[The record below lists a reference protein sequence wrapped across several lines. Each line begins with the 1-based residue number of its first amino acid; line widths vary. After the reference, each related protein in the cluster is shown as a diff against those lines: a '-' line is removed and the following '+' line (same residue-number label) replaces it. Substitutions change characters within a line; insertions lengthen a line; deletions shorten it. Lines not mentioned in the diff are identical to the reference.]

1 MPITLSREQFIK
13 RYGREQYNRLFGER
27 PVIGQSSLV
36 PQTPKKEGFFQRA
49 KSALGERVGQIK
61 ETFSET
67 ARGDISPIE
76 SSLRVVGDVA
86 GSLGDV
92 IGAAAE
98 PAIKPIVQSIGRTEL
113 GKTAFSKIAEGQDAY
128 NAWKSENDTHRRIAE
143 SLEAVV
149 NIADLFGAGLG
160 AKAAGTA
167 VKKGISSS
175 TEAVIG
181 AGKAFKEVGELG
193 LEKASKTGAGR
204 LAADIA
210 DRIPRTVERARE
222 TASEAAQRAKLIS
235 ESPEPLGN
243 AVKANLDSRIIST
256 VTDADK
262 TTASAYKEILD
273 IAEESTKKIGVSKRP
288 EFVAG
293 EAAAKQFDLIEQQR
307 KQIGKKIG
315 EVTKALSKDTKT
327 PISDSIFFLEKRL
340 ADQGISIKNGRLNFD
355 GTGFSKAEQGK
366 IKELYSAA
374 IDGGEELTP
383 YQIYKKDQLFG
394 KLSREAKFENLG
406 SIFIDTPQGE
416 KSIFQVFRDVFS
428 EKLDSYQEI
437 KELNTQYRKLRTTVD
452 DIQNTI
458 LRGGKTE
465 ISKNISLSE
474 FAKTNLR
481 RILGDAQS
489 AAEFKGVVDAMDSM
503 SRSLGYFG
511 PKPEDLISFAT
522 EIRKIFP
529 ETVPATS
536 FSGGIQTGLKGVL
549 EGVLKAGK
557 PNFKDQ
563 QKALKE
569 LLDYIITSKPN
580 I

>member
-1 MPITLSREQFIK
+1 MPITLSREQFIE
-13 RYGREQYNRLFGER
+13 RYGREQYNRLFGEQ
-27 PVIGQSSLV
+27 PTIGQARSI

-49 KSALGERVGQIK
+49 KSALGERFGQIK

-67 ARGDISPIE
+67 ARGDITPIE

-92 IGAAAE
+92 IGAAVE
-98 PAIKPIVQSIGRTEL
+98 PAIKPIVQSIGNTEL
-113 GKTAFSKIAEGQDAY
+113 GKAAFSKIAEGQDAY
-128 NAWKSENDTHRRIAE
+128 NTWKSENDTHRRLAE

-149 NIADLFGAGLG
+149 NIGDLFGAGVG
-160 AKAAGTA
+160 AKTAGTA
-167 VKKGISSS
+167 VKKGVLSGA
-175 TEAVIG
+175 EAVAD
-181 AGKAFKEVGELG
+181 AGRTFKEVGELG
-193 LEKASKTGAGR
+193 LERASQTGAGR
-204 LAADIA
+204 LAADVA
-210 DRIPRTVERARE
+210 ERIPRTVQRARE
-222 TASEAAQRAKLIS
+222 TAVEASQRARLIS

-243 AVKANLDSRIIST
+243 AIRANLDSRIIST

-262 TTASAYKEILD
+262 TTASAYKEMLD
-273 IAEESTKKIGVSKRP
+273 IAQESTSKIGVSKRP
-288 EFVAG
+288 ESVAG
-293 EAAAKQFDLIEQQR
+293 EAAAKQFELIEQQR
-307 KQIGKKIG
+307 KQVGEKIG

-340 ADQGISIKNGRLNFD
+340 EDQGISVKNGRLDFS
-355 GTGFSKAEQGK
+355 GTGFSKAEQSK

-416 KSIFQVFRDVFS
+416 KSVFQVFRDVFS
-428 EKLDSYQEI
+428 EKLDSYPEI

-465 ISKNISLSE
+465 ISKNVSLSE

-511 PKPEDLISFAT
+511 PKPEDLIAFAT

-529 ETVPATS
+529 DTVPATS
-536 FSGGIQTGLKGVL
+536 FSGGIQTGIKGVL

-563 QKALKE
+563 QKALRE
-569 LLDYIITSKPN
+569 LLDYIVNSKPN